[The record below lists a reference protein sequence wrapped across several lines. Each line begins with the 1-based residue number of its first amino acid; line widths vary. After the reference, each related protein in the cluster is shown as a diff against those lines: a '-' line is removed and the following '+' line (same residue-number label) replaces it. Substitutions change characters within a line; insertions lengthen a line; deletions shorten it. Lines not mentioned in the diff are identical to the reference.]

1 MRFVPRSGD
10 TPARWPSAASSAR
23 EHSARRRCRTDRMLR
38 LVTVVA
44 TATLALAAIA
54 VGLSRSSLRPS
65 ARTVPCSE
73 IIDQTNWP
81 YRGSSD
87 PRYRYRSV
95 LGVVSVPP
103 AYISQ
108 VVRLRDSA
116 WPYWSKAGLVVRAGR
131 GPVTVSVPSAW
142 RRRAAITWGGNTG
155 IVNSLRILRCGSN
168 PSHGNAY
175 AGGFYLRSRSACL
188 PLIFRAG
195 GHSMTVRFG
204 LGRRCR

>member
-1 MRFVPRSGD
+1 M
-10 TPARWPSAASSAR
+10 T
-23 EHSARRRCRTDRMLR
+23 RTAIVLG
-38 LVTVVA
+38 T
-44 TATLALAAIA
+44 TALALAVVAA
-54 VGLSRSSLRPS
+54 AASRSSPQLV

-73 IIDQTNWP
+73 IIDSTNWP
-81 YRGSSD
+81 YVGSRN
-87 PRYRYRSV
+87 PRYRYRAV
-95 LGVVSVPP
+95 LSVVSVPP

-108 VVRLRDSA
+108 VVHLRDGA

-131 GPVTVSVPSAW
+131 GPVTVSVPLVW
-142 RRRAAITWGGNTG
+142 RKRAAITWGGNTG

-188 PLIFRAG
+188 PLVFRAG
-195 GHSMTVRFG
+195 GHSTTVRFG